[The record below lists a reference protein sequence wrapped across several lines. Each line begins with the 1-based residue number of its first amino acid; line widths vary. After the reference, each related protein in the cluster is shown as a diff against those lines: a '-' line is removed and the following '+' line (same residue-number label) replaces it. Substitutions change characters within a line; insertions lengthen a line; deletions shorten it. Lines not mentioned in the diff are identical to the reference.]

1 MSDSLIEQLQKSA
14 EMAMNSNSLSEG
26 VQHLARAFSLFSK
39 EAKKI
44 KSEYAILQKQ
54 FEDVNKELS
63 CVSLYL
69 KSLLKNI
76 HQAIIFINKDGIVTI
91 YNEAAEK
98 LLLKKQSEVLL
109 KPFHSFFKD
118 DYFGFS
124 IRKAL
129 EYGLSQKLR
138 YMTMRCSDCQKIE
151 VELNTNFVHEG
162 PKEHQGIVLIL
173 NDITEKSELQLIANR
188 NDRMKEIGEM
198 AANVAHEIRNPL
210 GGIRGYATLL
220 FRDLNAH
227 PEMREM
233 AEQIIEGTKTLEKF
247 VTTILQYSRPV
258 QITTSMED
266 LSLIVINLKKFIEV
280 DPTCPENLT
289 VELHISNSP
298 LFVPIDADAIKRA
311 LLNLIV
317 NAYQSM
323 PKGGHLIISLMK
335 RDLSCIITLS
345 DTGSGI
351 VSEDLSKI
359 FSPFFTTKKKG
370 NGLGLAETQKIIH
383 AHNGKID
390 VHSSKGHWTTFTIT
404 LPLRR

>member
-26 VQHLARAFSLFSK
+26 VQHLAKAFSLFSK

-44 KSEYAILQKQ
+44 KTDYTFLQKQ
-54 FEDVNKELS
+54 FETVNKELS

-76 HQAIIFINKDGIVTI
+76 NQAIIFINKDSIITI
-91 YNEAAEK
+91 YNEAAER
-98 LLLKKQSEVLL
+98 LLIKKQSEVLF
-109 KPFHSFFKD
+109 KPFYDFLKD

-124 IRKAL
+124 IKKAL

-138 YMTMRCSDCQKIE
+138 YMTMRCSNGQKVE
-151 VELNTNFVHEG
+151 VELNTNFVNEG

-220 FRDLNAH
+220 FRDLSNF

-233 AEQIIEGTKTLEKF
+233 AGQIIEGTKTLERF

-258 QITTSMED
+258 QIITSMED
-266 LSLIVINLKKFIEV
+266 ISLIIRNLKKFIEV
-280 DPTCPENLT
+280 DPTCPENT
-289 VELHISNSP
+289 FVDLHISNNP
-298 LFVPIDADAIKRA
+298 LFAPIDADAIKRA
-311 LLNLIV
+311 FLNLIV

-323 PKGGHLIISLMK
+323 PEGGRLTMSLMK
-335 RDLSCIITLS
+335 RDISCIVTLS

-351 VSEDLSKI
+351 VSEDLNKI

-390 VHSSKGHWTTFTIT
+390 VHSSKGRGTTFTIT

>member
-26 VQHLARAFSLFSK
+26 VQHLAKAFSLFSK

-44 KSEYAILQKQ
+44 KADYTLLQKQ
-54 FEDVNKELS
+54 FETVNKELS

-76 HQAIIFINKDGIVTI
+76 NQAIIFINKDGIITI
-91 YNEAAEK
+91 YNEAAER
-98 LLLKKQSEVLL
+98 LLLKKQSEILF
-109 KPFHSFFKD
+109 KPFSNFFKD

-124 IRKAL
+124 IQKAL

-138 YMTMRCSDCQKIE
+138 YMTLRCSNGEKVE

-198 AANVAHEIRNPL
+198 AASVAHEIRNPL

-220 FRDLNAH
+220 FRDLSSY

-233 AEQIIEGTKTLEKF
+233 ADQIIEGTKTLERF
-247 VTTILQYSRPV
+247 VSTILQYSRPV
-258 QITTSMED
+258 QIITQMKD
-266 LSLIVINLKKFIEV
+266 ISLIIRNLKKLIEV
-280 DPTCPENLT
+280 DPTCPENLQ
-289 VELHISNSP
+289 VDLHISNDP
-298 LFVPIDADAIKRA
+298 LFAPIDADAIKRA
-311 LLNLIV
+311 FLNLIV
-317 NAYQSM
+317 NAYHSM
-323 PKGGHLIISLMK
+323 PQGGKLTISLMK

-345 DTGSGI
+345 DTGTGI
-351 VSEDLSKI
+351 ISEDLNKI

-390 VHSSKGHWTTFTIT
+390 VHSSKGKGTTFTIT